1 VIKKIKRNMENIFTT
16 AKLSNLFNNARK
28 IETPKVSR
36 IEQLKNRYEKLLRL
50 RNQSIEQKNLFKKKQ
65 ADLLVNRITITLNLI
80 TQPRTWN

>member
-1 VIKKIKRNMENIFTT
+1 MENIFTW
-16 AKLSNLFNNARK
+16 AKLVKVSNNARE

-36 IEQLKNRYEKLLRL
+36 IDQLKNRYEKLLRL
-50 RNQSIEQKNLFKKKQ
+50 RDYSIDEKNIFKKKQ

>member
-1 VIKKIKRNMENIFTT
+1 MENIFTT

-36 IEQLKNRYEKLLRL
+36 IEQLQKRFEKINLLR
-50 RNQSIEQKNLFKKKQ
+50 NYAIEQNNILKKKQ
-65 ADLLVNRITITLNLI
+65 ADILLYSLTITLNLI

>member
-1 VIKKIKRNMENIFTT
+1 MENIFTW
-16 AKLSNLFNNARK
+16 AKLVKVSNNARK

-65 ADLLVNRITITLNLI
+65 ADLLVNRITVTLNLI

>member
-1 VIKKIKRNMENIFTT
+1 MENIFTW
-16 AKLSNLFNNARK
+16 AKLVKVSNNARK

>member
-1 VIKKIKRNMENIFTT
+1 MENIFTW
-16 AKLSNLFNNARK
+16 AKLVKVSNNARK

-50 RNQSIEQKNLFKKKQ
+50 RDYSIEQNNLFKKKQ
-65 ADLLVNRITITLNLI
+65 ADLLVNNLTVTLNLI